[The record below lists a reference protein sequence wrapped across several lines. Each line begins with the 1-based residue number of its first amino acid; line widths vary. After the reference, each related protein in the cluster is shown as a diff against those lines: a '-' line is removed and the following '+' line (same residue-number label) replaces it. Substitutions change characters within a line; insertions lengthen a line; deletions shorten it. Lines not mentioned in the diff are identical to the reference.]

1 MSSQEESGLKNVM
14 NSSKKLPMTLE
25 SGWLRVYHDGHR
37 LTSKAIAL
45 LVSFSKQM
53 SVSEIWFHQ
62 ISSRAPGKM
71 WMEGNGSAVSQTMS
85 GVGWGMVQVQRT
97 AREEKKTP
105 WGIPLMRETC
115 PSLVRSTAGQKSCCA
130 GTPSMQG
137 TALETRYLS
146 LQIPVWMVLFS
157 PRLSS
162 LAGTLADN
170 THMASTGGKKTTG
183 KQIF

>member
-37 LTSKAIAL
+37 LTSKAIVL

-62 ISSRAPGKM
+62 ISSRAQGKM
-71 WMEGNGSAVSQTMS
+71 WMEGSGSAVSQTMS
-85 GVGWGMVQVQRT
+85 GIGWGMVQVQRT
-97 AREEKKTP
+97 AREGKKTP
-105 WGIPLMRETC
+105 WGIPLVRETC
-115 PSLVRSTAGQKSCCA
+115 PSLVRSTAGQNPAVQGLPPCRALPLKQDTCPYKSLSEWSYFHHDF
-130 GTPSMQG
+130 P
-137 TALETRYLS
+137 ALQAP
-146 LQIPVWMVLFS
+146 LQTTHTWI
-157 PRLSS
+157 
-162 LAGTLADN
+162 TLGEKN
-170 THMASTGGKKTTG
+170 TG